1 MHNKV
6 ILETILK
13 EMKNNIPMSI
23 LLLVNGPINT
33 NENNKLYDQSYTA
46 LIDLITN
53 YKKKY
58 KLDYLRCV
66 ISTSDGRVTVDTFK
80 QFEENIKAT
89 KMNPINENHNT
100 RPVIMRALEK
110 ELAGP
115 EIKISE
121 TTHNQEI
128 RMSIRIG
135 DSIIEPIGVIS
146 LSLLID
152 IHDECTIIN
161 KYNNVKKKPIY
172 KKIII
177 R

>member
-1 MHNKV
+1 
-6 ILETILK
+6 
-13 EMKNNIPMSI
+13 
-23 LLLVNGPINT
+23 
-33 NENNKLYDQSYTA
+33 
-46 LIDLITN
+46 
-53 YKKKY
+53 
-58 KLDYLRCV
+58 
-66 ISTSDGRVTVDTFK
+66 
-80 QFEENIKAT
+80 
-89 KMNPINENHNT
+89 MNPINENHNT

-161 KYNNVKKKPIY
+161 KYNNVKKEVRWRRRSGL
-172 KKIII
+172 I
-177 R
+177 RG